1 LQEFESKFLA
11 AFLSEDY
18 VDELAERVRTLVQQ
32 EGEGIRDF
40 T

>member
-1 LQEFESKFLA
+1 MCSMDNVFQFLA

-18 VDELAERVRTLVQQ
+18 VDELVRTLVQQ